1 MAWLKTRDI
10 KDGVVTNVKL
20 GDKLLHAK
28 KFSYSFAVAGGG
40 TGAYTL
46 TDDAGNAQTLPES
59 AVIISATSEVVIGVT
74 SGIGLEGAQQLNF
87 SGARTFIASRKE
99 PRALSSGKFIKCDVR
114 EESQVQYLVDEVI
127 RQAGTIDILINSM
140 AINQCRPIEEIDLS
154 DWQDVIT
161 TNITGVFNLSK

>member
-74 SGIGLEGAQQLNF
+74 SGGSATIKFGVLGDDDMFLALTAKGSFDAASKCVKMEASLPQKITATKAVVMTVAVAALTAGQLNV
-87 SGARTFIASRKE
+87 G
-99 PRALSSGKFIKCDVR
+99 VR
-114 EESQVQYLVDEVI
+114 YYEGD
-127 RQAGTIDILINSM
+127 
-140 AINQCRPIEEIDLS
+140 
-154 DWQDVIT
+154 
-161 TNITGVFNLSK
+161 